1 MAFAAGGA
9 DLVVTYLHDA
19 DGAAATRREV
29 EAAGRRAIGTTA
41 ACNGFPADRTVT
53 GPPRLGAGVPVPI
66 ANPDPQQAEVTPMST
81 VEQSIVVELPVR
93 AVYNQWTQFEDYPEF
108 MKHVQRVTQLDETHL
123 HWEAKIL
130 GVTREWVAEIT
141 EQEPDRR
148 IAWRAQEGN
157 QHDGANG
164 GVVTF
169 HRVDDEHTTVMLQ
182 LEVEPDGLL
191 ERAAKA
197 GGIVDDRVAKDL
209 RSFKK
214 FIEKRGSET
223 SGWRGQVGGAE
234 TEHLRGS
241 PLSATDRNV
250 GNTGAFESWTKADL
264 YERAR
269 DLDLA
274 GRSKMTKLQLIGA
287 LRSR

>member
-1 MAFAAGGA
+1 
-9 DLVVTYLHDA
+9 
-19 DGAAATRREV
+19 
-29 EAAGRRAIGTTA
+29 
-41 ACNGFPADRTVT
+41 
-53 GPPRLGAGVPVPI
+53 
-66 ANPDPQQAEVTPMST
+66 MSA

-108 MKHVQRVTQLDETHL
+108 MKHVERVTQLDDTHL

-130 GVTREWVAEIT
+130 GVSREWVAEIT

-148 IAWRAQEGN
+148 IAWRAHEGN
-157 QHDGANG
+157 EHDGSNG

-169 HRVDDEHTTVMLQ
+169 HRIDDDHTTVMLQ
-182 LEVEPDGLL
+182 LDVEPAGLL
-191 ERAAKA
+191 ERAAKR
-197 GGIVDDRVAKDL
+197 GGVVDDRVAKDL
-209 RSFKK
+209 KSFKK

-234 TEHLRGS
+234 TEHLQGS
-241 PLSATDRNV
+241 ALSATDRNV
-250 GNTGAFESWTKADL
+250 RNTGDYESWSKAEL
-264 YERAR
+264 YERAQE
-269 DLDLA
+269 LGLA